1 MNKEEG
7 EKLVLGSKTTI
18 DEAKNFYLQTGVD
31 FLAPSIGNMHG
42 IYKEKP
48 NIDFDLL
55 GLICKEVKIP
65 LVLHGASGLDENM
78 IKAAIFCGVSKIN
91 INTDLMCAWAK
102 SVRGYLNYEK
112 EEYDPRKIISS
123 GENALKK
130 LVHEKNR
137 LFGSVNRAN

>member
-1 MNKEEG
+1 
-7 EKLVLGSKTTI
+7 
-18 DEAKNFYLQTGVD
+18 
-31 FLAPSIGNMHG
+31 
-42 IYKEKP
+42 
-48 NIDFDLL
+48 
-55 GLICKEVKIP
+55 
-65 LVLHGASGLDENM
+65 M

>member
-1 MNKEEG
+1 
-7 EKLVLGSKTTI
+7 
-18 DEAKNFYLQTGVD
+18 
-31 FLAPSIGNMHG
+31 MHG